1 MAIIVENGS
10 IVPGANSYVTEAE
23 LAQYATDRGV
33 TLVGTASQ
41 LLYKSMDYIEAQS
54 YIGYKSTQEQP
65 LQWPRDSAYIDG
77 YLFSSAEIPK
87 ELKEGQM
94 MVAISI
100 DAGVDPLSTVDRAIK
115 AEALGPMS
123 TEYADNASDAQIIRS
138 ISSKLS
144 KLLASSGGSMRA
156 LR

>member
-1 MAIIVENGS
+1 MAIIVEDGS
-10 IVPGANSYVTEAE
+10 IVSGANSYVTESE

-54 YIGYKSTQEQP
+54 YIGDKSTQEQP
-65 LQWPRDSAYIDG
+65 LQWPRHNAYIDG
-77 YLFSSAEIPK
+77 YLFSSAAIPK

-100 DAGVDPLSTVDRAIK
+100 DAGVDPLSTVDRAAK
-115 AEALGPMS
+115 VEVLGPMS
-123 TEYADNASDAQIIRS
+123 TEYADNASDTQTIRS